1 MYPAAGVGGRL
12 AGAKDE
18 DRNAQFARMSSKD
31 RLDLESK
38 DPRSEIACRGPGER
52 RNRAESSQ
60 EPPGPVPLSKNR
72 TRAGASLEF
81 VLRLAPMRWWMSC
94 RPELQ
99 QTDAITKAVGD
110 QHVDSGEDHC
120 DRFAANGEYRH
131 YLAVCDAND
140 RDII

>member
-1 MYPAAGVGGRL
+1 VSEAFPWDYSYQSSRTRKAVWPTEAKRWRGKGRL
-12 AGAKDE
+12 EHRGLWMDSYIGISRYPQAGGH
-18 DRNAQFARMSSKD
+18 RPLIR
-31 RLDLESK
+31 RLDVV
-38 DPRSEIACRGPGER
+38 AV
-52 RNRAESSQ
+52 A
-60 EPPGPVPLSKNR
+60 
-72 TRAGASLEF
+72 
-81 VLRLAPMRWWMSC
+81 